1 MKRQTMKKLLF
12 FIALVV
18 LFSCKDKTCYEC
30 KTYTFTN
37 ADVLVDVETEVVCT
51 DDELEILKYQTDRYV
66 FEETYYSTCECK
78 EQ

>member
-1 MKRQTMKKLLF
+1 MKKMIPFFLF
-12 FIALVV
+12 FLLIG
-18 LFSCKDKTCYEC
+18 SCKDNPCYEC

-37 ADVLVDVETEVVCT
+37 ADVLIDVETETVCT

-66 FEETYYSTCECK
+66 FEATYYSTCECK

>member
-1 MKRQTMKKLLF
+1 MKKLIPFFLF
-12 FIALVV
+12 FLLIG
-18 LFSCKDKTCYEC
+18 SCKDKTCYEC
-30 KTYTFTN
+30 KTYTFTS
-37 ADVLVDVETEVVCT
+37 ADVLIDVETDVVCT